1 MILIFSLHKILL
13 GQPSYQNPIKAQE
26 KKNLLEESSSEILQV

>member
-1 MILIFSLHKILL
+1 MFIYSLQKIPL